1 MFKSKL
7 MDLGFSQLGKKSE
20 YKTQYDASLLFPIP
34 RSIKRDEL
42 GIKGVPEFKGVDVWT
57 GFEISWLN
65 MKGKPQVRIAVF
77 EIDALSECLIE
88 SKSFKLY
95 LNSFNST
102 RFASDDEVIEIMQH
116 DLTQATN
123 GVVSVKLYSLRDYPC
138 YITNQ
143 FKAESIDELDI
154 EINEYMTNPKFLMA
168 DHTTKVHE
176 RLSSDLLKSNC
187 LVTFQPDWGSVL
199 IDYQGGRI
207 DREGLLKYLVSF
219 RDHNEFHEQCV
230 ERIYTD
236 IMHYCQPEKLCVYAR
251 YTRRG
256 GLDINPIRANFT
268 VDIKQRQ
275 LRLVRQ

>member
-1 MFKSKL
+1 
-7 MDLGFSQLGKKSE
+7 MDLGFSELGKKSE

-42 GIKGVPEFKGVDVWT
+42 GIKGVPEFKGVDIWT
-57 GFEISWLN
+57 GFEVSWLN

-77 EIDALSECLIE
+77 EIDALSQCLIE

-95 LNSFNST
+95 LNSFNNT
-102 RFASDDEVIEIMQH
+102 HFASDDEVTKIMQH
-116 DLTQATN
+116 DLSQAAN
-123 GVVSVKLYSLRDYPC
+123 GVVSVTLYALKDYPC
-138 YITNQ
+138 HVTNQ
-143 FKAESIDELDI
+143 FVAESIDELDI
-154 EINEYMTNPKFLMA
+154 EINEYMTNPQFLSA
-168 DHTTKVHE
+168 DQTSKVHE

-199 IDYQGGRI
+199 IEYQGGKI
-207 DREGLLKYLVSF
+207 NREGLLKYLVSF

-236 IMHYCQPEKLCVYAR
+236 IMLYCQPEKLCVYAR

-256 GLDINPIRANFT
+256 GLDINPMRANFMF
-268 VDIKQRQ
+268 DAEQNEQKQIRLARQ
-275 LRLVRQ
+275 